1 MSNTYDHLRNHGF
14 LFNFSSDNNF
24 PKGWRLSPVYD
35 LNPVPRQT
43 GQPFL
48 SLAIDM
54 VSHEAL
60 LKNAFSVI
68 SEFKKKA
75 LVILDEV
82 QRAVSS
88 W

>member
-1 MSNTYDHLRNHGF
+1 
-14 LFNFSSDNNF
+14 
-24 PKGWRLSPVYD
+24 
-35 LNPVPRQT
+35 
-43 GQPFL
+43 
-48 SLAIDM
+48 M